1 MTMKTKTLSILLVLL
16 VLPSCWLAREQ
27 VNEPIDA
34 LAVAQLQ
41 PGTSTAR
48 QVVDLLGGPV
58 EVVQL
63 GRRTAYLY
71 SASTQKSANLWA
83 MALALSNT
91 DTRQDRVWV
100 FFDEADVLTHVGAT
114 FESHRAQYAMPWED
128 VHEPADSQQ
137 RDQNRPGVGQ

>member
-1 MTMKTKTLSILLVLL
+1 MNF
-16 VLPSCWLAREQ
+16 
-27 VNEPIDA
+27 NEPIDA

-100 FFDEADVLTHVGAT
+100 FFDEGDVLTHVGAT
-114 FESHRAQYAMPWED
+114 VETKVKGRKLPCIRNGTDA
-128 VHEPADSQQ
+128 
-137 RDQNRPGVGQ
+137 RPKAWGEHSSWHAFDCRCRLF